1 MKKLKL
7 IRRIVSILKGLSES
21 EEYNYKKYALW
32 LCLHHKM
39 IDDACQIYQLIVDSA

>member
-7 IRRIVSILKGLSES
+7 IRKIVNILKGLPET
-21 EEYNYKKYALW
+21 EEPKLKKYALW

-39 IDDACQIYQLIVDSA
+39 IEDACQIYQLIIDSS